1 MSKDST
7 SRTDCLFHHNAQF
20 KTDLTVVTIGKAKA
34 SNKVRHERKRK
45 NQEEMSSSDKETQ
58 KLYFTQGYKYLPLKE
73 TIRKELASRIDSF
86 ILRLHLPTF
95 LFFHLS
101 F

>member
-7 SRTDCLFHHNAQF
+7 SRTDCLFHHNTQF
-20 KTDLTVVTIGKAKA
+20 KTDLTVVSIEKAKA
-34 SNKVRHERKRK
+34 SNKVQHERKRK
-45 NQEEMSSSDKETQ
+45 NLEEMSSSDKGTQ

-73 TIRKELASRIDSF
+73 TIRKELASRIDSL